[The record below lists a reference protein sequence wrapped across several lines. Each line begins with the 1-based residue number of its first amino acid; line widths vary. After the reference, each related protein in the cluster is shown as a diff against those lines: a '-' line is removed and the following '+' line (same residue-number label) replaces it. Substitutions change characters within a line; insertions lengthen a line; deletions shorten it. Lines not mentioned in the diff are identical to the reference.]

1 MLESKTATER
11 MRGKT
16 GEDARDRVAPEGHT
30 PLPPKVNAERVSC
43 TALGPTSDVDMARA
57 IEDYEF
63 VPMDEP
69 NPGAAPVESPPSA
82 ISYKDRSVGLI
93 VFGILT
99 ILLGCLCGSF
109 IPLVLI
115 GHVASAK
122 ATGTPQSLSTLL
134 PATVLYSFL
143 AVALIWLG
151 IGSIKARRWA
161 RALLLIF
168 SWSWLIIGVVC
179 SVLMMLILPKIMAN
193 LPSGGTSDQPAMPAA
208 ALGAVMLITGL
219 IFGVFFVIV
228 PAVWTFF
235 YNSRHVK
242 ATCLVRDPV
251 TRWTDACPLPVLGM
265 CLWLAFSV
273 PMMLIMPI
281 AGRGVMPFFGVFLSG
296 VPGSILCLV
305 VAAVWAYSAWSLY
318 KLQRQGWWLIL
329 IAMCVFIVSALLTY
343 ARHDVMEMYRLAG
356 YPEAQLQ
363 QIQKFGWLSGNRMMW
378 LMAFSMLPFLSYLLL
393 IRRFL
398 FRKS

>member
-1 MLESKTATER
+1 VDTTE
-11 MRGKT
+11 
-16 GEDARDRVAPEGHT
+16 
-30 PLPPKVNAERVSC
+30 
-43 TALGPTSDVDMARA
+43 A

-69 NPGAAPVESPPSA
+69 NPGAGPIESPPLA

-93 VFGILT
+93 IFGILT

-109 IPLVLI
+109 VPLMLVS
-115 GHVASAK
+115 HVASAK

-134 PATVLYSFL
+134 PAMVLYGVL

-168 SWSWLIIGVVC
+168 SWSGLIMGVVT
-179 SVLMMLILPKIMAN
+179 SALMMFILPKILAN
-193 LPSGGTSDQPAMPAA
+193 LPSGGTANQPAMPAA
-208 ALGAVMLITGL
+208 ALGAVMLITAL
-219 IFGVFFVIV
+219 MFGVIFVIV

-242 ATCLVRDPV
+242 ATCEVRDPV
-251 TRWTDACPLPVLGM
+251 PRWTDACPLPVLGL

-273 PMMLIMPI
+273 LMMLIMPI
-281 AGRGVMPFFGVFLSG
+281 MGLGVMPFFGIFLTG
-296 VPGSILCLV
+296 VPGSMLCV
-305 VAAVWAYSAWSLY
+305 AVAAIWGYSAWSLY
-318 KLQRQGWWLIL
+318 RLQRQGWWLIL

-343 ARHDVMEMYRLAG
+343 ARHDVMEMYRLMG
-356 YPEAQLQ
+356 YPEAQLE
-363 QIQKFGWLSGNRMMW
+363 QIQKFGWLTGNRMMW
-378 LMAFSMLPFLSYLLL
+378 VMAFSMLPFLGYLLL
-393 IRRFL
+393 IRRYL